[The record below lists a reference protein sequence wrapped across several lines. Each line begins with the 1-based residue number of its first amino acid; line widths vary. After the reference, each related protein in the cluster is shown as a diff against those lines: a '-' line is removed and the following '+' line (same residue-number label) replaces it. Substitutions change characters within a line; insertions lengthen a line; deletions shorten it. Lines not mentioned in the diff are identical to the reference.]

1 MIISI
6 NWLKKYT
13 NITLPISELSTL
25 IGARLVEIEKLNEIG
40 PKYSGAYIVKVIEC
54 GPIEGTDHLNVTK
67 IDDGGKIENIERDS
81 NGYIQVVCGAPNVR
95 AGITVAWLPPEST
108 VPDTYNDAEP
118 FVLSSKSLRGVTSNG
133 MLASAKELDLF
144 EDHTGILELSD
155 ELQPGTT
162 LDTALELN
170 DTLLDIENKSLT
182 HRPDTF
188 GIVGFAREVA
198 AIQDLTF
205 TTPDWLRDT
214 EPEYGDSTAETIAPS
229 VFIDDINLSARY
241 QAVVLSGADSTR
253 QSPLWVQTY
262 LSRVGLRPINA
273 VVDVTNYLM
282 MVSGQPL
289 HAFDYDKVKA
299 IGGNSPEIH
308 VRNARE
314 DEALELLDG
323 RTIKMA
329 KEDIVIAA
337 GEVAIGLAGAMGG
350 ANTTIDD
357 STKNIILESATFN
370 LFILRST
377 QMRHGIFSE
386 AITRFTKGQ
395 PAGLTAPVLA
405 EAIRL
410 LSEWSGAKR
419 VSDVADTY
427 PGKHAPILLSIT
439 SDFVNKILG
448 TKLSVDEMTKTLEDT
463 EFVIT
468 DLTDENFTV
477 EVPYWRADIHTNE
490 DIVEEIGRL
499 RGFDTIVPVLP
510 SRNFGAVN
518 PTDFDILRANIRKAL
533 VRSGANEV
541 LTYSFIHGDVIKN
554 AAQNP
559 ENSYRVINS
568 ISPDLQYYRQSLTPS
583 LLGLIYPNIKK
594 GYDDFAVFE
603 LNKVHQ
609 KANGLTEENV
619 PFESNNIALTVTKRK
634 SQSTTPYYLA
644 KTLIEYLGSS
654 LELSFSFQ
662 AITDE
667 ANDAITQPFEAKR
680 SAQIVDVR
688 SGLSVGIVGEYKR
701 SVSRAFKL
709 PDYSAGFEL
718 NTNQLF
724 EAVKQK
730 TPEYTPLSKYPSSDR
745 DICFQVAQ
753 SVEYARVVDSVTTAL
768 KDVPIQVDISPLD
781 IYRPEEGDFKNITI
795 RLQFTSNER
804 TLTSDD
810 INNYIVQ
817 ISNHVVADTQA
828 KIV

>member
-350 ANTTIDD
+350 ANTTITQQRTSYLKVQH
-357 STKNIILESATFN
+357 STY
-370 LFILRST
+370 
-377 QMRHGIFSE
+377 
-386 AITRFTKGQ
+386 
-395 PAGLTAPVLA
+395 
-405 EAIRL
+405 
-410 LSEWSGAKR
+410 LS
-419 VSDVADTY
+419 
-427 PGKHAPILLSIT
+427 
-439 SDFVNKILG
+439 
-448 TKLSVDEMTKTLEDT
+448 
-463 EFVIT
+463 
-468 DLTDENFTV
+468 
-477 EVPYWRADIHTNE
+477 
-490 DIVEEIGRL
+490 
-499 RGFDTIVPVLP
+499 
-510 SRNFGAVN
+510 
-518 PTDFDILRANIRKAL
+518 
-533 VRSGANEV
+533 
-541 LTYSFIHGDVIKN
+541 
-554 AAQNP
+554 
-559 ENSYRVINS
+559 
-568 ISPDLQYYRQSLTPS
+568 
-583 LLGLIYPNIKK
+583 
-594 GYDDFAVFE
+594 
-603 LNKVHQ
+603 
-609 KANGLTEENV
+609 
-619 PFESNNIALTVTKRK
+619 
-634 SQSTTPYYLA
+634 
-644 KTLIEYLGSS
+644 
-654 LELSFSFQ
+654 
-662 AITDE
+662 
-667 ANDAITQPFEAKR
+667 
-680 SAQIVDVR
+680 
-688 SGLSVGIVGEYKR
+688 
-701 SVSRAFKL
+701 
-709 PDYSAGFEL
+709 
-718 NTNQLF
+718 
-724 EAVKQK
+724 
-730 TPEYTPLSKYPSSDR
+730 
-745 DICFQVAQ
+745 
-753 SVEYARVVDSVTTAL
+753 
-768 KDVPIQVDISPLD
+768 LD
-781 IYRPEEGDFKNITI
+781 QHK
-795 RLQFTSNER
+795 
-804 TLTSDD
+804 
-810 INNYIVQ
+810 
-817 ISNHVVADTQA
+817 
-828 KIV
+828 